1 MRKRAVDLS
10 VEELGAMGAKA
21 AHRAVQSAQRAGL
34 VVTGTIDIFE
44 KGQAAS
50 SIAQVLPSGTVTLV
64 REDGLDSLEDRQSAT
79 AKPISR
85 PSR

>member
-1 MRKRAVDLS
+1 MPKRAVDLS

-21 AHRAVQSAQRAGL
+21 ARRAVQKAQQAGL

-44 KGQAAS
+44 NEQPVS

-64 REDGLDSLEDRQSAT
+64 REEGVEMREGHEAVIV
-79 AKPISR
+79 KPVPRSSR
-85 PSR
+85 